1 MFWTGP
7 LSLMSRAVRNDALSW
22 KWHAVRF
29 ASAAFLLLLLIQ
41 AQVMTLGR
49 GASGRTFFE
58 FIAHL
63 NFWLMTLIGLGFF
76 PSVITEEKEEGTLP
90 LLILSGMPGVSIL
103 LAKAGGRLWSIL
115 LIFLAQLPFSLLA
128 LMLGGLTA
136 AQVLAVW
143 FGLGCYLAALAGMG
157 VVWSVVSREGY
168 RASRGM
174 ILSVV
179 LLNWIEPIVRAVVAW
194 LRELKVLGV
203 AAPTPPFAAALENI
217 GRAISIQERIRL
229 TLASEANVRFLQ
241 SQSLVHFAIGL
252 VSFLLAVAL
261 FRRATEYAHEP
272 IVRPF
277 GLARARSHRPTRRP
291 WGDPLAWKEFQFL
304 ASGFPGFALQSLVL
318 AIVLALAFR
327 FDEIVA
333 RYLHV
338 TAPQFA
344 VTGLVA
350 LALSEL
356 AYVANRTLS
365 WEARAGTLSTLAM
378 LPRPLVGTLLSK
390 LLGGL
395 MGAAP
400 PLVALAFIGSFCD
413 LGLLLPKA
421 GMWDF
426 LSLGAVVLAFLHLIA
441 LYSLFHPWAAIPL
454 AIGTLLLSGALLL
467 PFVGLTSY
475 AFAGMNYESFASVV
489 VVYFAAIATLGMQV
503 AIVLKVRHLA
513 GS

>member
-7 LSLMSRAVRNDALSW
+7 LSLLSRAVRNDALSW

-29 ASAAFLLLLLIQ
+29 ASAGFLLFLLIQ

-58 FIAHL
+58 FIAQL

-90 LLILSGMPGVSIL
+90 LLILSGMPGITIL

-136 AQVLAVW
+136 GQVLAVW
-143 FGLGCYLAALAGMG
+143 FSLGCYLTALAGMG
-157 VVWSVVSREGY
+157 LIWSVVCREGY

-174 ILSVV
+174 ILCVV
-179 LLNWIEPIVRAVVAW
+179 LLNWIAPIVEGVVAW
-194 LRELKVLGV
+194 LKELKIVGV
-203 AAPTPPFAAALENI
+203 TAMTPPVAAALERF
-217 GRAISIQERIRL
+217 GRAISVQERIRS
-229 TLASEANVRFLQ
+229 TLASESGVRFLQ
-241 SQSLVHFAIGL
+241 EQSLVHLAIGL
-252 VSFLLAVAL
+252 TSFLIAAAV

-272 IVRPF
+272 IVRPL

-304 ASGFPGFALQSLVL
+304 TSGILGFAVQS
-318 AIVLALAFR
+318 LALAVILGLIFR
-327 FDEIVA
+327 FDAVVY
-333 RYLHV
+333 RYLRV

-344 VTGLVA
+344 ITGLTA
-350 LALSEL
+350 LSLSEL
-356 AYVANRTLS
+356 AYVANRTLA

-378 LPRPLVGTLLSK
+378 LPRPLVGILLSK

-395 MGAAP
+395 MGAIP
-400 PLVALAFIGSFCD
+400 PLAAIAVIGSVCD

-421 GMWDF
+421 GTWDF
-426 LSLGAVVLAFLHLIA
+426 LALGAIVLAFLHLIT

-454 AIGTLLLSGALLL
+454 ALGTMLLSGVLLL
-467 PFVGLTSY
+467 PFAGLTSY
-475 AFAGMNYESFASVV
+475 AFAGAEFESFTSVV
-489 VVYFAAIATLGMQV
+489 VVYFAVIATFGMQV